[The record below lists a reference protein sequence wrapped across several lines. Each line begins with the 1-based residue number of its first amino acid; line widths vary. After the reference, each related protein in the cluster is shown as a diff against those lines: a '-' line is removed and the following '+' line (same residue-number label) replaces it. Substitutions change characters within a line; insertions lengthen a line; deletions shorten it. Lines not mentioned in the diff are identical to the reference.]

1 MGGNTDRKL
10 LQRHCTQALNDCER
24 VLGHGIVL
32 RGVFE
37 GPHPEYLPLLDAV
50 GQTAM
55 ILELLLGDFFEAA
68 WGRRPAEFPRRG
80 E

>member
-24 VLGHGIVL
+24 ILGHMIYL

-37 GPHPEYLPLLDAV
+37 GPHPEYLPLLDV
-50 GQTAM
+50 TGQTVM
-55 ILELLLGDFFEAA
+55 MVESLLGDLFFRA
-68 WGRRPAEFPRRG
+68 WGRRPPEFPRM